1 MPAVVI
7 KILGVA
13 TATLI
18 GVLTGGIGGIIM
30 SYILATSKPG
40 FSFNYS
46 LALLFGTIF
55 GGYGLVSSIREL
67 WLR

>member
-1 MPAVVI
+1 MPAIVI
-7 KILGVA
+7 KILGIA

-18 GVLTGGIGGIIM
+18 GLVTGGIGGIIM

-40 FSFNYS
+40 FSFNYR
-46 LALLFGTIF
+46 LAFLFGTIF
-55 GGYGLVSSIREL
+55 GVYGLVSSIREL